1 MNEQTDTLVSDCPL
15 CVCGGE
21 GGMETRGI
29 TSSEVSFKG
38 AEFPEPLKSRV
49 ALAAEGKWESFC
61 PLSSKR

>member
-1 MNEQTDTLVSDCPL
+1 MNEQTDTLVSDYPL
-15 CVCGGE
+15 CV

-38 AEFPEPLKSRV
+38 AEFQEPLKSSM

-61 PLSSKR
+61 SLSSKR